1 MLKESWK
8 REGFRDTT
16 GKETYE
22 RSAEMIRAGDN
33 GMWMTGRSGE
43 DKEIFILVILI
54 GCKKKK
60 GWGIALYKVYNHKE
74 IIIYGSYHYNLKIM

>member
-8 REGFRDTT
+8 REGFRDTK

-22 RSAEMIRAGDN
+22 RSAEKIKAGDN

-54 GCKKKK
+54 VARKRKVGELHCIKYITIKK
-60 GWGIALYKVYNHKE
+60 L
-74 IIIYGSYHYNLKIM
+74 